1 MSKTILSKFV
11 IFDSIDDLCHV
22 RVLHGKN
29 DIAVGWGLNPSSLVQ
44 SWHRFLVASGLWRT
58 DVEESREKERAR
70 WSVRRKGI
78 KGQALLL
85 TSGSAILSR
94 RERGNLAIFSLPYTL
109 NSSTWWDE
117 SQLDHCY
124 TLFWIYFLSVAKKN
138 I

>member
-1 MSKTILSKFV
+1 VWCGAVKPDSLHRMSKTILSKFV

-85 TSGSAILSR
+85 TSGSAI
-94 RERGNLAIFSLPYTL
+94 F
-109 NSSTWWDE
+109 
-117 SQLDHCY
+117 
-124 TLFWIYFLSVAKKN
+124 VATRTRKPRD